1 MNRLLLTVAE
11 EDGGQTVLF
20 LLTHRAGLSGRR
32 IRSLKFRPE
41 GLRLNGEKVRT
52 DRRVLAGDRLEIL
65 LADADERPE
74 KLIPAGM
81 LPPVLYEDGELI
93 AVNKPAGLVCH
104 PSGGHKTDSLANA
117 LRAYFDRTDPSARVH
132 LIGRLDKD
140 TSGIVLCAKDA
151 AAAAFLARPENRPE
165 KVYLALAAGRFPPG
179 EESGTIC
186 LPLRSAKVPETRL
199 IRTEVLSEDDDGR
212 KARTDYRV
220 LSAGEDRSLLEVRI
234 RTGRT
239 HQIRAHLAALG
250 HPLLGDRLYGG
261 PCGPGMPGRALLH
274 AAELTFSP
282 PLSDKT
288 VRLSAPLPDDFRWFL
303 PPG

>member
-1 MNRLLLTVAE
+1 MKRLGLTVTE

-20 LLTHRAGLSGRR
+20 LLTRRAGLSGRR

-41 GLRLNGEKVRT
+41 GLRLNGEKIRT
-52 DRRVLAGDRLEIL
+52 DRRVQAGDRLEIEWT
-65 LADADERPE
+65 DAEEKPE
-74 KLIPAGM
+74 KLLPAGT

-140 TSGIVLCAKDA
+140 TSGLVLCAKNA
-151 AAAAFLARPENRPE
+151 AEAARLSQFRPE
-165 KVYLALAAGRFPPG
+165 KTYLALASGLFPGSGLSGR
-179 EESGTIC
+179 IC
-186 LPLRSAKVPETRL
+186 LPLTPLPVPGTRL
-199 IRTEVLSEDDDGR
+199 LRTAESAGGKE
-212 KARTDYRV
+212 AETFYRV
-220 LSAGEDRSLLEVRI
+220 LRQGKNRALLEVTI
-234 RTGRT
+234 STGRM

-261 PCGPGMPGRALLH
+261 PCGPGLPARALLH
-274 AAELTFSP
+274 AAEMTFT
-282 PLSDKT
+282 PLSGEA
-288 VRLSAPLPDDFRWFL
+288 VHLSAPLPDDLRRFL
-303 PPG
+303 PPA